1 MLKPNQS
8 KWMRFKIG
16 ENCAAKPQL
25 INAFMTFVIRFLR
38 FYIVQNLYLDLTIL
52 LVLAQKFELSQTSK
66 VNFESLKIIIQISDA
81 FWQIFYGISENFCSD
96 DK

>member
-52 LVLAQKFELSQTSK
+52 LVLAQKFQTSK
-66 VNFESLKIIIQISDA
+66 VNLGSLEIIIQISNA
-81 FWQIFYGISENFCSD
+81 FCILADFRGANF
-96 DK
+96 

>member
-38 FYIVQNLYLDLTIL
+38 FYIVQNLYLDHTIL
-52 LVLAQKFELSQTSK
+52 LVLVQKFQTSK
-66 VNFESLKIIIQISDA
+66 VNLGSLEIIIQISDA
-81 FWQIFYGISENFCSD
+81 FWQIFHGISENFCSD

>member
-52 LVLAQKFELSQTSK
+52 LVLAQKFQTSK
-66 VNFESLKIIIQISDA
+66 VNLGSLEIIIQIFDA
-81 FWQIFYGISENFCSD
+81 FWQIFHGNSENFCSD

>member
-38 FYIVQNLYLDLTIL
+38 FYIVQNLYLGLTI
-52 LVLAQKFELSQTSK
+52 FELSQTSK
-66 VNFESLKIIIQISDA
+66 VNFESLEIIIQISDA
-81 FWQIFYGISENFCSD
+81 FWQIFHGNSENFCSD

>member
-38 FYIVQNLYLDLTIL
+38 FYIVQNFYLDLTIL
-52 LVLAQKFELSQTSK
+52 LVLAQKFQTSK
-66 VNFESLKIIIQISDA
+66 VNLGSLEIIIQISDA
-81 FWQIFYGISENFCSD
+81 FWQIFYGISKNFCSD

>member
-25 INAFMTFVIRFLR
+25 INAFMTFVIRSLR

-52 LVLAQKFELSQTSK
+52 LVLPQKFQTSK
-66 VNFESLKIIIQISDA
+66 VSLGSLEIIIQISDA
-81 FWQIFYGISENFCSD
+81 FWQIFHGNSENFCSD

>member
-25 INAFMTFVIRFLR
+25 INAFMTFVIIFLR
-38 FYIVQNLYLDLTIL
+38 FYIVQNLYLDLIIL
-52 LVLAQKFELSQTSK
+52 LVLAQKFQTSK
-66 VNFESLKIIIQISDA
+66 VNLGSLEIIIQISDA

>member
-38 FYIVQNLYLDLTIL
+38 FYIVQNFYLDHTIL
-52 LVLAQKFELSQTSK
+52 LVLAQKFQTSK
-66 VNFESLKIIIQISDA
+66 VNLGSLEIIIQISDA
-81 FWQIFYGISENFCSD
+81 FWQI
-96 DK
+96 